1 MTDPITS
8 TVYVVGDD
16 VDTDQIIPAHHLAIP
31 LDDPAQRAR
40 YGGLAFTGVPSA
52 GAGLPDGGVRFADP
66 DGNRSEFQVVIA
78 GSNFGCGSSR
88 EHAPVALAEAGVQV
102 VVALSYARIFYRNA
116 VDGGYFPP
124 LESEENLSSEM
135 RTGDQVVVDFD
146 GGTIAHESSGRVFAL
161 RPLGAAAE
169 IVEAGGIF
177 EYARRKGMV

>member
-1 MTDPITS
+1 MTQPIRS

-16 VDTDQIIPAHHLAIP
+16 VDTDQIIPARHLAIP

-66 DGNRSEFQVVIA
+66 DDNRSEFRVVIA

-88 EHAPVALAEAGVQV
+88 EHAPVALTEAGVLV
-102 VVALSYARIFYRNA
+102 VVAVSYARIFYRNA

-124 LESEENLSSEM
+124 LESEQNLSSEIK
-135 RTGDQVVVDFD
+135 TGDCVVVDVEK
-146 GGTIAHESSGRVFAL
+146 GTVLHEPTEIVFRL

-177 EYARRKGMV
+177 EYARRRGMV